1 MGSAF
6 KLLSNQL
13 PIGLATMTNKCK
25 YQVWEQFKATYT
37 ISIVAFHMLETQ
49 IVLNMCY

>member
-6 KLLSNQL
+6 KQPQLSNQQL
-13 PIGLATMTNKCK
+13 MELVMMCK
-25 YQVWEQFKATYT
+25 YSVRGQFKATYT

-49 IVLNMCY
+49 IVLNICD